1 MTDSQLQNATNVDKN
16 ITKMGRPTKITRTTI
31 AKLERILELGGTVSD
46 ACNYAGIDVST
57 YYRNIDK
64 NPTFASKMVNA
75 KLFVKINA
83 KQNIAND
90 IKQGNIETSKWYL
103 ENRHSDEYSKR
114 PDIALQLNTFTVD
127 FIEHDPDELNPND

>member
-1 MTDSQLQNATNVDKN
+1 
-16 ITKMGRPTKITRTTI
+16 MGRPTKITRTTI

-64 NPTFASKMVNA
+64 NPTFASKMV
-75 KLFVKINA
+75 NA